1 MKKFEIFLSYNWCES
16 DIADN
21 IKNFF
26 EKNTDIN
33 IHQDKIDIKKWSSIR
48 EYMQSIPEM
57 DYTILLISD
66 AYLKSS
72 NCMYEV
78 LEVMRDRKYKEK
90 IFPVVIDKKIYDPIV
105 RTKYVKYWQDEF
117 NKLDENLSEI
127 NYQNIGNLGSD
138 LKHIQNIA
146 ANIAEFLDLITS
158 INNPEISDVCV
169 AIENKLREK
178 NFIAVKRENN
188 DDIFKRIGISLEKED
203 IEITDW
209 EMDKFI
215 LDCFK
220 IINKLMFELC
230 ESLEAK
236 CNINVNKMEKDS
248 ETYIY
253 QFYKNGK
260 LIKSIKIF
268 LSRFLE
274 NMSIGISDN
283 VDFISGNNS
292 WNGMYTVKNVNNKLF
307 LKSELSMN
315 DVEKN
320 MSSED
325 VVKDIYEK
333 YIKFYLK

>member
-1 MKKFEIFLSYNWCES
+1 
-16 DIADN
+16 
-21 IKNFF
+21 
-26 EKNTDIN
+26 
-33 IHQDKIDIKKWSSIR
+33 
-48 EYMQSIPEM
+48 
-57 DYTILLISD
+57 
-66 AYLKSS
+66 
-72 NCMYEV
+72 
-78 LEVMRDRKYKEK
+78 
-90 IFPVVIDKKIYDPIV
+90 
-105 RTKYVKYWQDEF
+105 
-117 NKLDENLSEI
+117 
-127 NYQNIGNLGSD
+127 
-138 LKHIQNIA
+138 
-146 ANIAEFLDLITS
+146 
-158 INNPEISDVCV
+158 
-169 AIENKLREK
+169 
-178 NFIAVKRENN
+178 
-188 DDIFKRIGISLEKED
+188 
-203 IEITDW
+203 
-209 EMDKFI
+209 
-215 LDCFK
+215 
-220 IINKLMFELC
+220 MFELC